1 MAVKVKGLKKVKQNL
16 AAIVGEIQAT
26 KSVRAMRR
34 ITSEIAILAAK
45 YTPVDTST
53 LINSQYTSI
62 SSSGT
67 RITGTVGYSAK
78 YAVYVHDPNIKQN
91 FTKPTAKKEFLTSAL
106 AESKDTINAIIKQE
120 FGL

>member
-1 MAVKVKGLKKVKQNL
+1 MAVKVKGLKQVKQNL
-16 AAIVGEIQAT
+16 ATLVGEIQAT

-34 ITSEIAILAAK
+34 ITSTIAILAAK

-62 SSSGT
+62 SSNGT

-91 FTKPTAKKEFLTSAL
+91 FTKATAKKEFLTSAFE
-106 AESKDTINAIIKQE
+106 ESKDVIDDILRQE
-120 FGL
+120 FKL